1 MHFSNLCA
9 ALGILRGDIASV
21 LGIEQHLA
29 DAIDA
34 GKADLDVR
42 SLENATRRL
51 QVRAGKPVDEYAEQD
66 VLRAIRHDRD
76 DNRDAPLLP
85 ELAEWERDANA
96 ELEAN
101 VDNAHEYLAKQGVHV
116 GARKPRDDLRWWIVD
131 KLKRKGAVIHAGITA
146 TGRIRL
152 AGYAVKVPP
161 PARS

>member
-1 MHFSNLCA
+1 MHFSKLCA
-9 ALGILRGDIASV
+9 NLGIPWGEVAFV
-21 LGIEQHLA
+21 LGIEQRLA

-34 GKADLDVR
+34 GKADLDAR

-51 QVRAGKPVDEYAEQD
+51 QVRAGKPVDGYAEQD

-76 DNRDAPLLP
+76 DNRDAPLLA

-101 VDNAHEYLAKQGVHV
+101 RDNAHEYLAQQGVHV
-116 GARKPRDDLRWWIVD
+116 GAGKPRDDLRWWIVD
-131 KLKRKGAVIHAGITA
+131 KLQRKGALIHAGITA

-152 AGYAVKVPP
+152 AGFAVKVPP
-161 PARS
+161 PVP